1 MSQIIQRGVYF
12 SHCFRVNHFRLLS
25 GLALNSSSFDELTV
39 KQLRPELEYLFS
51 GIAFYTRLA
60 IPARLS
66 SSPNHLNK
74 SRKYLPRI
82 GLLVGAIGALTYSL
96 SMLVLPEPISVLLS
110 MIATVFITG
119 AFHEDGFADSCD
131 GFGGGW
137 KKEQI
142 LRIMKD
148 SCIGTYGAIG
158 LLLSLGLKYQ
168 LLLALH
174 QVSPDVVV
182 LALLAGHAVS
192 RLMASVVMQCSVY
205 VADLEKSKSSSVTS
219 IRLSA
224 LEMLYSVIPV
234 VILWLLVPASWLGAL
249 VSVLVVSL
257 LLSHYF
263 KKKIG
268 GYTGDCLGAVQQ
280 VSELT
285 FYLSVVA
292 LA

>member
-1 MSQIIQRGVYF
+1 MK
-12 SHCFRVNHFRLLS
+12 RLRL
-25 GLALNSSSFDELTV
+25 
-39 KQLRPELEYLFS
+39 ELEYLFS
-51 GIAFYTRLA
+51 GIAFYTRLP
-60 IPARLS
+60 IPAWVPY
-66 SSPNHLNK
+66 SPGHLNK
-74 SRKYLPRI
+74 SRKYLPLI
-82 GLLVGAIGALTYSL
+82 GLLVGAIGVLTYSL
-96 SMLVLPEPISVLLS
+96 SMLVLPSAVSVLLS

-168 LLLALH
+168 LLLAIH
-174 QVSPDVVV
+174 QVSPDLVV
-182 LALLAGHAVS
+182 LALLAGHSLS
-192 RLMASVVMQCSVY
+192 RLMASVIMQCSVY

-219 IRLSA
+219 MRLS
-224 LEMLYSVIPV
+224 LSEMLYSVIPV
-234 VILWLLVPASWLGAL
+234 IVLWLLLPVLWWSTIVPVII
-249 VSVLVVSL
+249 VSFW
-257 LLSHYF
+257 LSHYF

-280 VSELT
+280 ISELT
-285 FYLSVVA
+285 FYLIVVA
-292 LA
+292 LL